1 MQISFTFHP
10 YGFPLTFN
18 TDFSDLQ
25 HRFHLLSIQIPILA
39 AQICFTF
46 NIDFLYFQ
54 CRFPLLA
61 VQISLTFNTDFLY
74 FQYRFPL
81 RSEHISIINRFK
93 TIENIQMHRDPN
105 RAQYTGSLNKIEKLQ
120 DVDSHYYYY
129 LTETLNWET
138 MYERTCKTAPSG
150 ERSPKCYE
158 NYLKLPLALT
168 ATAQENTIDC
178 ILVRGG

>member
-74 FQYRFPL
+74 FPVQISFQNIFQL
-81 RSEHISIINRFK
+81 LIDSKRSKISKCIAIQIEHNILGASTKLKNYK
-93 TIENIQMHRDPN
+93 T
-105 RAQYTGSLNKIEKLQ
+105 
-120 DVDSHYYYY
+120 
-129 LTETLNWET
+129 LTHTT
-138 MYERTCKTAPSG
+138 TTTQ
-150 ERSPKCYE
+150 
-158 NYLKLPLALT
+158 LK
-168 ATAQENTIDC
+168 
-178 ILVRGG
+178 R